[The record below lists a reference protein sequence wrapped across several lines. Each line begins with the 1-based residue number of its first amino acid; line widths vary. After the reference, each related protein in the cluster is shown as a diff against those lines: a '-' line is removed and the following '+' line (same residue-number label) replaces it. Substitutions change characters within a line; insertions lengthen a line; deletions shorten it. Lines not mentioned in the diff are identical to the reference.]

1 MPKHRKRAS
10 KKIIQLHDVFVY
22 TVPPDNMKDLYN
34 RLAFLKIILNS
45 SYGSNTVANV
55 YEESYRIRKKID
67 TIKVRKQKI
76 KNLFND

>member
-1 MPKHRKRAS
+1 ME
-10 KKIIQLHDVFVY
+10 
-22 TVPPDNMKDLYN
+22 DLYN
-34 RLAFLKIILNS
+34 RLSVLKMILNS
-45 SYGSNTVANV
+45 SYGTNTATYV